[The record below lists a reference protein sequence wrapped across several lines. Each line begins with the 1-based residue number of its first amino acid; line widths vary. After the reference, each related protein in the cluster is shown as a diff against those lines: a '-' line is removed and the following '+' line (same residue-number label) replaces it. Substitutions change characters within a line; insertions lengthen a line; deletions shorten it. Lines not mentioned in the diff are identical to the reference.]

1 MSVVA
6 ERIGQA
12 RVRKDFFPVLLWMS
26 MDIGADSDE
35 IVLQSVD
42 GLARTLLEGFAKFCR
57 CHG

>member
-1 MSVVA
+1 
-6 ERIGQA
+6 
-12 RVRKDFFPVLLWMS
+12 VRKDFFPVLLWMS